1 MECDKRVSDVHASLF
16 ALKLQTQTHVSDLW
30 SETICAQ
37 TGRWISSALLL
48 SGLLVGF
55 CSVIPVCPSRLR
67 HTEQVWVHMFMWR
80 NSGWYTLSTP
90 HPLQLNLSAP
100 SFPLVA
106 ISLWFTWNYIY
117 LEVRMA
123 WWFGASVRGI
133 LACLWNLHLLPIE
146 LVQHLCLWF
155 SLHWR
160 RVALEQGCPML
171 LLNGRHPAEF
181 ISGAPACKFLVILKL
196 WLAHSGAF
204 NYG

>member
-80 NSGWYTLSTP
+80 NS
-90 HPLQLNLSAP
+90 
-100 SFPLVA
+100 
-106 ISLWFTWNYIY
+106 LWFTWNYIY

-123 WWFGASVRGI
+123 WWFGANVRGI

-160 RVALEQGCPML
+160 GVALDQGCPIL

-181 ISGAPACKFLVILKL
+181 ISGTPACKFLVILKL

>member
-90 HPLQLNLSAP
+90 HPLQLNLSA
-100 SFPLVA
+100 LVA

-133 LACLWNLHLLPIE
+133 LAFTYYRLSWCSIYASDSVCIGVE
-146 LVQHLCLWF
+146 
-155 SLHWR
+155 
-160 RVALEQGCPML
+160 L
-171 LLNGRHPAEF
+171 LLIRGVQYCFWMADILQSLSPAHLPVNF
-181 ISGAPACKFLVILKL
+181 
-196 WLAHSGAF
+196 
-204 NYG
+204 